1 MSYKHVNKRNQPD
14 YFIVEGFPEPVKPTS
29 ERLKNWIIVILVLG
43 IIGLMIY
50 FS

>member
-14 YFIVEGFPEPVKPTS
+14 YFIVEGYHE
-29 ERLKNWIIVILVLG
+29 ILVLG
-43 IIGLMIY
+43 IIGLIIY